1 MMKNIYTIAGTLL
14 LLGAV
19 LSCTREKALEPEQA
33 GQMRFAVTVEGDTK
47 ASMTSADLGQF
58 YLKVTGPNNAFS
70 FFDTIVKEGETWK
83 ASSKRLLWK
92 DEESSITYAAASYGA
107 LGADYFNIPVTND
120 LFTSGATMGLLTD
133 QGTQEKLNAADLLTM
148 KETTLAFAD
157 TDDGIVPVTLKHG
170 LAKANFKLTLAPE
183 YFDNGVG
190 LEASPITGL
199 ALSGVHTSFFF
210 SPLTGEVSIPDGASK
225 GAVIPFQSSYEPG
238 TEAAKPALA
247 VAEAI
252 LVPEAFAAGALTLY
266 FTVAGKDFTWTN
278 STPLTFE
285 QGGEYEIPVSV
296 AYVAAPVT
304 PDPGDPVLDG
314 ALSGKFSVSDTK
326 KVYFSKGNLQAKIAS
341 YSSNVATASEWK
353 FADSQYSC
361 IGNAAGNNSFAADSW
376 VDLFCWV
383 GASADKNTYG
393 LITFTS
399 SSQANHGNVS
409 DESLKTD
416 WGTAAASSIG
426 SGWRT
431 LSSAEWEYLFG
442 TNSSNKRTTTSGLY
456 FAKATVNSVLGVIL
470 LPDDWSTSYYTLSS
484 ANSKNAAFTVNQ
496 ISSSD
501 WSSKLESHGCVFLP
515 AAGRRIGSLVD
526 VVGWGGVYWSSS
538 AFNAGNAYCVDFYSD
553 GVYPAIGGVR
563 YDGFSVRLVHDV
575 AAADPA
581 TDPTVIDLSQLS
593 AATTADIGKVVGAD
607 GKIYANVAAAKAA
620 STTACAII
628 AYVGSATGEASPYNH
643 GLAIAMKDAAAGST
657 VKWSSS
663 FNDESLTNFEN
674 VNPAVTTAQSGLSNS
689 QTSGF
694 DDESN
699 YPAFYAALHNT
710 ITTSDGISAAAPAS
724 GTSGWFLPS
733 LYQWNKIVQGL
744 CGKTADLSTS
754 PNDDYKA
761 INLYAKIVTSGG
773 DGLAFDYSY
782 WSSTEYDGNSV
793 WFFNAGS
800 SLDTFR
806 GNVNYDGKFGFR
818 YVRSVLAF

>member
-1 MMKNIYTIAGTLL
+1 MKTDIFMLFAASAL
-14 LLGAV
+14 V
-19 LSCTREKALEPEQA
+19 LFSCAKEKSLEPEQA

-58 YLKVTGPNNAFS
+58 YLKVTGPDNAFS
-70 FFDTIVKEGETWK
+70 FYDTIVKEGETWK

-107 LGADYFNIPVTND
+107 LGPDYLNVPLTDAAFA
-120 LFTSGATMGLLTD
+120 SGSTMGLLTD

-210 SPLTGEVSIPDGASK
+210 RPLTGEVSIPDGASK

-296 AYVAAPVT
+296 ADVAAPVT
-304 PDPGDPVLDG
+304 PDPGDTVLDG
-314 ALSGKFSVSDTK
+314 ALSGKFSVSATK

-538 AFNAGNAYCVDFYSD
+538 AFDAGNAYCVDFYSG
-553 GVYPAIGGVR
+553 GVYPAIGGDR
-563 YDGFSVRLVHDV
+563 YDGFSVRLV
-575 AAADPA
+575 
-581 TDPTVIDLSQLS
+581 
-593 AATTADIGKVVGAD
+593 
-607 GKIYANVAAAKAA
+607 
-620 STTACAII
+620 
-628 AYVGSATGEASPYNH
+628 
-643 GLAIAMKDAAAGST
+643 
-657 VKWSSS
+657 
-663 FNDESLTNFEN
+663 
-674 VNPAVTTAQSGLSNS
+674 
-689 QTSGF
+689 
-694 DDESN
+694 
-699 YPAFYAALHNT
+699 YP
-710 ITTSDGISAAAPAS
+710 
-724 GTSGWFLPS
+724 
-733 LYQWNKIVQGL
+733 V
-744 CGKTADLSTS
+744 
-754 PNDDYKA
+754 
-761 INLYAKIVTSGG
+761 
-773 DGLAFDYSY
+773 
-782 WSSTEYDGNSV
+782 E
-793 WFFNAGS
+793 
-800 SLDTFR
+800 
-806 GNVNYDGKFGFR
+806 
-818 YVRSVLAF
+818 